1 MSEGMI
7 LRKETTMNDFKLFTA
22 EGFDRVDAGTD
33 LASDEVKDVGRPS
46 NHVYAR
52 VGDSVLRAA
61 REGVRGGMRPD
72 DIIRAIVTEHN
83 VRLNLGDLR
92 LLLASRRIRE
102 GVSTGNSTGESIS
115 AEDTAQVMP

>member
-1 MSEGMI
+1 MTDLGPFS
-7 LRKETTMNDFKLFTA
+7 T
-22 EGFDRVDAGTD
+22 EGFDRVHAGTD
-33 LASDEVKDVGRPS
+33 LGADEVKDVGRPS
-46 NHVYAR
+46 NPVYAR

-83 VRLNLGDLR
+83 VRLNIGDLR

-102 GVSTGNSTGESIS
+102 GAGTGNSSGDSIS
-115 AEDTAQVMP
+115 TETNNQVMP